1 MGQTMSSIN
10 LYSTEKKDV
19 EIICDLLNN
28 FKDEDLKDL
37 DYPEVDDKKLI
48 NFVNLIMQKGTIILL
63 KDLDLNEVIGCA
75 IFNKTEYWF
84 SKSEC
89 IHIHTIYVKKSFR
102 NFKLVTALVDSIKK
116 VGKNLPM
123 YLSITSGLNID
134 PVFKK
139 LGFKNLGSNWRL
151 N

>member
-1 MGQTMSSIN
+1 MSSIN
-10 LYSTEKKDV
+10 LYNAEKKDV

-37 DYPEVDDKKLI
+37 DYPEVDEKKLI

-75 IFNKTEYWF
+75 IFNKAEYWF

-123 YLSITSGLNID
+123 YLSVTSGLNID

>member
-1 MGQTMSSIN
+1 MSSIN
-10 LYSTEKKDV
+10 LYSAEKKDV

>member
-1 MGQTMSSIN
+1 MSSIN
-10 LYSTEKKDV
+10 LYSAEKKDV

-75 IFNKTEYWF
+75 IFNKAEYWF

>member
-1 MGQTMSSIN
+1 MSVH
-10 LYSTEKKDV
+10 LYQAEKKDIETV
-19 EIICDLLNN
+19 CELLIN
-28 FKDEDLKDL
+28 FKNEDLQDL
-37 DYPEVDDKKLI
+37 NYPEVDDKKLNNFI
-48 NFVNLIMQKGTIILL
+48 NMILQKGTIILL
-63 KDLDLNEVIGCA
+63 KDLDLDEVIGCT

-89 IHIHTIYVKKSFR
+89 IHIHTIYVKKSYR

-116 VGKNLPM
+116 VGKTLPM
-123 YLSITSGLNID
+123 YLSITSGLNVD

>member
-1 MGQTMSSIN
+1 MSSIN
-10 LYSTEKKDV
+10 LYNAEKKDV

>member
-1 MGQTMSSIN
+1 MSIH
-10 LYSTEKKDV
+10 LYQAEKKDV
-19 EIICDLLNN
+19 EVIAELLLN
-28 FKDEDLKDL
+28 FKDEDLQDMN
-37 DYPEVDDKKLI
+37 YPEVDQNKLRNFI
-48 NFVNLIMQKGTIILL
+48 NVMLQKGTIVLL
-63 KDLDLNEVIGCA
+63 KDLDLDQVIGCTM
-75 IFNKTEYWF
+75 FNKAEYWF

-89 IHIHTIYVKKSFR
+89 INIHTIYVKKSFR

-116 VGKNLPM
+116 VAKDLPM
-123 YLSITSGLNID
+123 YLVVSSGLNVD

>member
-1 MGQTMSSIN
+1 MSSIN
-10 LYSTEKKDV
+10 LYSAEKKDV

-37 DYPEVDDKKLI
+37 DYPEVDEKKLI

-123 YLSITSGLNID
+123 YLSVTSGLNID

>member
-1 MGQTMSSIN
+1 MSSIN
-10 LYSTEKKDV
+10 LYSAEKKDV

-123 YLSITSGLNID
+123 YLSVTSGLNID

>member
-1 MGQTMSSIN
+1 MSSIN
-10 LYSTEKKDV
+10 LYNAEKKDV

-37 DYPEVDDKKLI
+37 DYPEVDEKKLI

>member
-1 MGQTMSSIN
+1 MSSIN
-10 LYSTEKKDV
+10 LYNAEKKDV

-123 YLSITSGLNID
+123 YLSVTSGLNID

>member
-10 LYSTEKKDV
+10 LYSAEKKDV

-89 IHIHTIYVKKSFR
+89 IHIHKIYVKKSFR

-123 YLSITSGLNID
+123 YLSVTSGLNID

>member
-1 MGQTMSSIN
+1 MSSVH
-10 LYSTEKKDV
+10 LYNAEKNDIEDV
-19 EIICDLLNN
+19 CDLLNN

-123 YLSITSGLNID
+123 YLSVTSGLNID

>member
-10 LYSTEKKDV
+10 LYSAEKKDV

-123 YLSITSGLNID
+123 YLSVTSGLNID

>member
-10 LYSTEKKDV
+10 LYSAEKKDV